1 MQDSKY
7 VTKGV
12 SQVENH
18 CFRARHCLQ
27 QQLSPSQGAYWLLSS
42 HHSQQQAKILVQQ
55 LSKE

>member
-1 MQDSKY
+1 MQDIKY

-12 SQVENH
+12 SQVEKH
-18 CFRARHCLQ
+18 CFRAGHCLEP
-27 QQLSPSQGAYWLLSS
+27 QLSHSQGAYWLLPS